1 MLSKAF
7 ENKCNFMK
15 WLEAY
20 DNVVEM
26 APFGLGE
33 SVLLK
38 LSFIVEAEE
47 FNTSAKLNSTLQR

>member
-7 ENKCNFMK
+7 ENKCNFMT
-15 WLEAY
+15 Y
-20 DNVVEM
+20 NNVVEM
-26 APFGLGE
+26 ALFGLGE

-38 LSFIVEAEE
+38 LSFIVKAEE

>member
-7 ENKCNFMK
+7 KNKCNFIK

-20 DNVVEM
+20 DNIVEIT
-26 APFGLGE
+26 PFGLGK

-38 LSFIVEAEE
+38 LSFIVKVEE
-47 FNTSAKLNSTLQR
+47 FNTSAKLNNTL

>member
-7 ENKCNFMK
+7 ENKSNFMK

-38 LSFIVEAEE
+38 LSFIVKAEE

>member
-20 DNVVEM
+20 DNIVEM
-26 APFGLGE
+26 APFGLGK

-38 LSFIVEAEE
+38 LSFIVKAEE
-47 FNTSAKLNSTLQR
+47 FNTSVKLNSTLQR